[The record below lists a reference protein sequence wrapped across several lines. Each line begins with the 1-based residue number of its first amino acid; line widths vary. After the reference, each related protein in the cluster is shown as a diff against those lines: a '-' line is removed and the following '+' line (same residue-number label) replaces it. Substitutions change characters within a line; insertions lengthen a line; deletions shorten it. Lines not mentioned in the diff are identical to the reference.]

1 MSWYTTWDETGSR
14 LIETGT
20 KQGMV
25 YPYAA
30 SGNPGNG
37 VGWDGLREVNNQHS
51 GAEETK
57 LWADDIKY
65 MSLRSAEEF
74 GVTIGAYMS
83 PDEFDICDG
92 SARPTGAVGL
102 RVGQQTRRPFDFSY
116 VSTLASDTLGYEYG
130 YEIHLL
136 YNLTASP
143 TEMQHSSINDSP
155 EGAELS
161 WECTSVPVNMTGYKP
176 TSELVVT
183 VVDDGTQTSLITRD
197 PATGVITK
205 SDRLQLLENMIY
217 GEAATTGDNPTP
229 AILPIMPRPDV
240 VKGIL
245 DGTITTRPAAG

>member
-1 MSWYTTWDETGSR
+1 
-14 LIETGT
+14 
-20 KQGMV
+20 
-25 YPYAA
+25 
-30 SGNPGNG
+30 
-37 VGWDGLREVNNQHS
+37 
-51 GAEETK
+51 
-57 LWADDIKY
+57 

-161 WECTSVPVNMTGYKP
+161 WECTSVPVNMTGFKP
-176 TSELVVT
+176 TSEIVIEVSPATGLLEHRA
-183 VVDDGTQTSLITRD
+183 DGSVHKDKKVEDLEATQTSLITRD
-197 PATGVITK
+197 STTGVITK

-217 GEAATTGDNPTP
+217 GEAATTGANPTA